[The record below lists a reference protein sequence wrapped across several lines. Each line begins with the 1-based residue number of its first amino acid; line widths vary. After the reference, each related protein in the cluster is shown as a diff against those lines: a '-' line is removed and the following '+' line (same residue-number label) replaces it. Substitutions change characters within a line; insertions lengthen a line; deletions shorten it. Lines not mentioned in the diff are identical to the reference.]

1 MKCSIAHYSIMIKK
15 MIWMVFFGGI
25 WHEQPSNVYK
35 CVQKKVYRPY
45 TKT

>member
-1 MKCSIAHYSIMIKK
+1 
-15 MIWMVFFGGI
+15 MVFFGGI

-45 TKT
+45 TKTWFHSSTLLST